1 MAGWNSVS
9 GYLVHRPGGTLGR
22 LKSKRRLWYV
32 YDEGS
37 CKLLY
42 YKNETDST
50 TKRPLG
56 AINIRGAAISLGQVE
71 SNEFIIYS
79 DNKVYVLA
87 ADNHESLMIWT
98 MGLQR
103 NRDVALSRLSSMVSG
118 DDVPACSK
126 NNQSQR
132 RKESLPSDQEMQAMI
147 RRAQN
152 AEGKTKI
159 FRTRSLQ
166 LPSKPSVQKSPS
178 LLSTAG
184 NLWVDKPEKDSFL
197 RLTPLVQSSDHSEED
212 EQVNEISCDEIA
224 GVAGT
229 SSKENTNKEQLEEEV
244 RSVIDLDRNNNDSR
258 RGSLERYTKNSDEFR
273 NDSDGNNSAKDSDSS
288 AQTSGSETIDKYQKN
303 CVSNSEQ
310 FIFSADRVTV
320 LKKINSG
327 SHKTGELKRD
337 FDRTGSVSGT
347 SVSSDSAMGHS
358 ECDHS
363 VRLEELEADLM
374 MTKCELAKALNREAG
389 CKSTISEKDQLIR
402 DLHDRIRELEHK
414 ENDIWHSSNQKTTSA
429 QRFQEKCRILQNLN
443 RFLNEEVMKL
453 SHLLNEER
461 NHSERQHLTLFE
473 LQEEIEQFE
482 RDYVFSSSLPSDSHF
497 EMVAK

>member
-1 MAGWNSVS
+1 M
-9 GYLVHRPGGTLGR
+9 
-22 LKSKRRLWYV
+22 
-32 YDEGS
+32 
-37 CKLLY
+37 
-42 YKNETDST
+42 
-50 TKRPLG
+50 
-56 AINIRGAAISLGQVE
+56 IIVE
-71 SNEFIIYS
+71 
-79 DNKVYVLA
+79 
-87 ADNHESLMIWT
+87 
-98 MGLQR
+98 Q
-103 NRDVALSRLSSMVSG
+103 
-118 DDVPACSK
+118 
-126 NNQSQR
+126 
-132 RKESLPSDQEMQAMI
+132 SDQEMQAMI

-320 LKKINSG
+320 LKK
-327 SHKTGELKRD
+327 
-337 FDRTGSVSGT
+337 
-347 SVSSDSAMGHS
+347 
-358 ECDHS
+358 
-363 VRLEELEADLM
+363 
-374 MTKCELAKALNREAG
+374 
-389 CKSTISEKDQLIR
+389 
-402 DLHDRIRELEHK
+402 
-414 ENDIWHSSNQKTTSA
+414 
-429 QRFQEKCRILQNLN
+429 
-443 RFLNEEVMKL
+443 
-453 SHLLNEER
+453 
-461 NHSERQHLTLFE
+461 
-473 LQEEIEQFE
+473 
-482 RDYVFSSSLPSDSHF
+482 
-497 EMVAK
+497 